1 MESHYCFLC
10 IGTLKDPLNLIKM
23 KYDGV
28 IKTFIRGFDPTIE
41 VLVIATECI
50 TARIKDGVVFD
61 PESVEI
67 ACDAV
72 CEWRHDFGEQ
82 DTPIS
87 EHKMMKLETL
97 KSLELLIR
105 STENA
110 DVVMTKS
117 ASKT

>member
-1 MESHYCFLC
+1 MAYEGVF
-10 IGTLKDPLNLIKM
+10 ITL
-23 KYDGV
+23 
-28 IKTFIRGFDPTIE
+28 IRGFEPSIE

-50 TARIKDGVVFD
+50 TARIKDGAVFD

-67 ACDAV
+67 AYDAI
-72 CEWRHDFGEQ
+72 CEWRRDLVERN
-82 DTPIS
+82 TS
-87 EHKMMKLETL
+87 NTAKLEL
-97 KSLELLIR
+97 MNRLELLIR

>member
-1 MESHYCFLC
+1 M
-10 IGTLKDPLNLIKM
+10 
-23 KYDGV
+23 DGV
-28 IKTFIRGFDPTIE
+28 IKTLIRGFSPTIE
-41 VLVIATECI
+41 VLATAIRCI
-50 TARIKDGVVFD
+50 TARIEEGVVFD

-72 CEWRHDFGEQ
+72 CEWRHELVEQ
-82 DTPIS
+82 DTS
-87 EHKMMKLETL
+87 TSAHTMMMKLGTM
-97 KSLELLIR
+97 KRLELLIR